1 VGEHQQGNNPYA
13 GRGAQ
18 QNPRHLRED
27 GMASAASWIPC
38 LEYSGAALGI
48 AGWLGV
54 RQIGSTGA
62 QELGFL
68 VWIISGLILIAWG
81 FHTRARGIMLINAVN
96 VVMAASAF
104 ASMV

>member
-1 VGEHQQGNNPYA
+1 MGEHQQGNSLHNRPA
-13 GRGAQ
+13 REQNQRRFSGDAQ
-18 QNPRHLRED
+18 AMP
-27 GMASAASWIPC
+27 ASRISC
-38 LEYSGAALGI
+38 LEYSGAGLGI

-68 VWIISGLILIAWG
+68 VWIASGLILIAWG
-81 FHTRARGIMLINAVN
+81 FHTRSRGIMLINAVN

-104 ASMV
+104 AVMV

>member
-1 VGEHQQGNNPYA
+1 MGEHQQGNGPYTMTA
-13 GRGAQ
+13 GKQETHRLWG
-18 QNPRHLRED
+18 NGLTVP
-27 GMASAASWIPC
+27 SSWSSY

-54 RQIGSTGA
+54 RQIGSTAA

-68 VWIISGLILIAWG
+68 IWIASGLILIAWG
-81 FHTRARGIMLINAVN
+81 FHTKARGIMLINAVN

-104 ASMV
+104 VAMV

>member
-1 VGEHQQGNNPYA
+1 MGEHQQGNSPYSSPA
-13 GRGAQ
+13 PERNQHRFSGDVQAM
-18 QNPRHLRED
+18 P
-27 GMASAASWIPC
+27 ASWTSY
-38 LEYSGAALGI
+38 LEYSGAGLGI

-68 VWIISGLILIAWG
+68 VWIASGLILIAWG
-81 FHTRARGIMLINAVN
+81 FHTRSRGIMLINAVN

-104 ASMV
+104 AALA